1 MIERTKTRLEEA
13 RSLLRKL
20 QDEKFWQVQHAKPT
34 ASPEF
39 FALLNAF
46 VTAARSVRWVLK
58 SEAKEKYD
66 AWSASWEAALYGDEK
81 EVFCLVTK
89 MRNSIEKR
97 GQANIVARRER
108 VEIPENPNPFA
119 GTQYFGL
126 PDRGRP
132 TTVIDVYYIENTD
145 REVVLLCERYIEI
158 LTRLIGDF
166 EQKHREP

>member
-1 MIERTKTRLEEA
+1 
-13 RSLLRKL
+13 
-20 QDEKFWQVQHAKPT
+20 
-34 ASPEF
+34 
-39 FALLNAF
+39 
-46 VTAARSVRWVLK
+46 
-58 SEAKEKYD
+58 
-66 AWSASWEAALYGDEK
+66 
-81 EVFCLVTK
+81 VTK

-97 GQANIVARRER
+97 GQANIVARRDR

-126 PDRGRP
+126 PDWGRP
-132 TTVIDVYYIENTD
+132 TTVIDVYYIEHTD